1 MEWMIFSFASMS
13 REPRFRQK
21 PSGEKLSGSSSNDSQ
36 SEPTGAS
43 ATDAGDAAY
52 YSALASSQSRGHSSR
67 DLQNHNFVQTV
78 CNVKRLIP

>member
-13 REPRFRQK
+13 REPRLKQK
-21 PSGEKLSGSSSNDSQ
+21 PSGEKVSGSSSQ